1 MNSRWKRSFLQS
13 LVNGNA
19 ETWATEAIRQLLWL
33 DPILKRLVK
42 SLNGKE
48 KGHSLPLLNP
58 NKDHLTSREAGKMSK
73 TKSGR
78 RLSLPIKSRIIRIRL
93 QVLVKDRKDPIGQ
106 KIAPIGKIKSLQ
118 KLLKMVRKA
127 L

>member
-1 MNSRWKRSFLQS
+1 MDLRLKKSYLQFLE
-13 LVNGNA
+13 NGNA
-19 ETWATEAIRQLLWL
+19 ETWATEAIRQLLWQ

-78 RLSLPIKSRIIRIRL
+78 RLSLPIKSRIIKIRL
-93 QVLVKDRKDPIGQ
+93 RVLVKDRKDPIGRR
-106 KIAPIGKIKSLQ
+106 IAPTGKIKSLQ
-118 KLLKMVRKA
+118 KL
-127 L
+127 